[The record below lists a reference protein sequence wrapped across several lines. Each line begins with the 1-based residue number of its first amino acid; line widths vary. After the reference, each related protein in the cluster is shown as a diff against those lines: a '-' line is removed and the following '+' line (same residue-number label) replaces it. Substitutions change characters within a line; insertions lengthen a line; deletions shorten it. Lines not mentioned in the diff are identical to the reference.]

1 MSGVIDASALL
12 AVLLEEPGGD
22 TVLPLLPGAIMSAV
36 NVSESASRGAER
48 RLPDGAILRIVTR
61 LEIEVA
67 PFDLSL
73 AIATAAL
80 RPATRAVG
88 ASLGDRACLAL
99 AAQRKVPLFT
109 ADRRLGSLA
118 GQLDIDIRL
127 IR

>member
-22 TVLPLLPGAIMSAV
+22 MVLPLLRGAVMSAV

-48 RLPDGAILRIVTR
+48 RLPEGAILRIVTR
-61 LEIEVA
+61 FEIEVA

-73 AIATAAL
+73 AIATADL
-80 RPATRAVG
+80 RPLTRAAG

-99 AAQRKVPLFT
+99 AAQREVPLFT